1 MGQAAG
7 LELPDLAMR
16 RQMDVRTRRTSL
28 KASLR
33 RWFRAGPWIRRLVFW
48 GGAVLTGAVAV
59 GFARGSDLALRCFHV
74 AAGKS
79 AWWPWLAPPIGLA
92 SIAWLTR
99 RFFPG
104 AQGSGIPQTIAALSL
119 TDAGA
124 RDRLLSLRIA
134 AGKFLL
140 TILGLASGA
149 SVGREGPTVQ
159 IGAAIMHS
167 LGRLARFSAADVD
180 RGLILAGGAAGVAA
194 AFNTPL
200 AGIVFAIE
208 ELSRSFEERN
218 SGTIF
223 TAVIIA
229 GVTSVALVGDYTYF
243 GFTLAT
249 LDRPATWLAV
259 PICGV
264 AGGLAGGLFARLM
277 LRLRRG
283 LPGIMGRL
291 SRQAPIAFA
300 CACGVVVALIG
311 WATAGATFGTG
322 YQEAKALV
330 QQQAAANY
338 WYAPAKALAT
348 LASYATGIPAGI
360 FAPSLAVGAGLGGFL
375 SLFAHFAPGG
385 AMVVLTMAA
394 YFAGVVQAPLTAL
407 VIVSEMT
414 GSRDLTLPLMGAVLI
429 GRGASALICRESLY
443 RALALSFMQ
452 PPSAARPGSADD
464 AKAGA

>member
-1 MGQAAG
+1 
-7 LELPDLAMR
+7 MR
-16 RQMDVRTRRTSL
+16 RQHSDRPTTIPFRAR
-28 KASLR
+28 AR

-48 GGAVLTGAVAV
+48 GGAVVTGAVAV
-59 GFARGSDLALRCFHV
+59 GFARGSDLALRLFH
-74 AAGKS
+74 AA
-79 AWWPWLAPPIGLA
+79 ATRNAAWPWLAPPVGLA
-92 SIAWLTR
+92 AIAWMTKR
-99 RFFPG
+99 WFSG
-104 AQGSGIPQTIAALSL
+104 AQGSGIPQTIAALSIADQP
-119 TDAGA
+119 T
-124 RDRLLSLRIA
+124 RDRLLSMRIA
-134 AGKFLL
+134 FGKFVL

-159 IGAAIMHS
+159 IGASIMHS
-167 LGRLARFSAADVD
+167 LGRLARFSAADLD

-243 GFTLAT
+243 GATQAT
-249 LDRPATWLAV
+249 LDRPMMWLAV
-259 PICGV
+259 PLCGIF
-264 AGGLAGGLFARLM
+264 GGLGGGLFARTM

-283 LPGIMGRL
+283 LPGLLGRI

-300 CACGVVVALIG
+300 FACGLVVALIG

-322 YQEAKALV
+322 YSEARALV
-330 QQQAAANY
+330 QQEGVAST
-338 WYAPAKALAT
+338 WYAPAKAMAT

-360 FAPSLAVGAGLGGFL
+360 FAPSLAVGAGLGGIL
-375 SLFAHFAPGG
+375 GMYAHFAPGG
-385 AMVVLTMAA
+385 AIVVLTMAA

-414 GSRDLTLPLMGAVLI
+414 GNRGLTLPLMGAVFI

-443 RALALSFMQ
+443 RALAMSFMH
-452 PPSAARPGSADD
+452 PVSPTATRASGEGPTAH
-464 AKAGA
+464 